1 MGAQMILH
9 AIHSGRDQRH
19 RAFHES
25 SSELWARALSL
36 PIVQVN
42 AAPADGGPVN
52 ASSGAIGP
60 DGTRYVCVPDV
71 GEQYFTCEVPI
82 PRR

>member
-25 SSELWARALSL
+25 SSELWARALSM

-52 ASSGAIGP
+52 APSGAIGP
-60 DGTRYVCVPDV
+60 DGHRYLSVPDV

-82 PRR
+82 GHR